1 ELHPP
6 YRSIPKINRSA
17 KIIGFFRPCKKTA
30 KFFSDS
36 VRTALS
42 GGIDEAE
49 TYGVRMMYLPFCQ
62 NDSLVARFVRLFC
75 QKSFGISLVGVIV
88 ANAKLK
94 NC

>member
-1 ELHPP
+1 MQ
-6 YRSIPKINRSA
+6 
-17 KIIGFFRPCKKTA
+17 KTA

-36 VRTALS
+36 VRTVLS
-42 GGIDEAE
+42 DGIDGAE

-62 NDSLVARFVRLFC
+62 NDSLAARFVRLFC